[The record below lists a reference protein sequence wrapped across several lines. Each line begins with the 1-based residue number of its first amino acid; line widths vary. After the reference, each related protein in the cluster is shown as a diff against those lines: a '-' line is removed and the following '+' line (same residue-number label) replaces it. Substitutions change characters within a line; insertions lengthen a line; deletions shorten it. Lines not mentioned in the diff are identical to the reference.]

1 MWRRRITL
9 NELKEKIKLREHFV
23 ETIEE
28 VKKIVGDGFD
38 FIFDNEIP
46 LDMTKEEYSES
57 KISEVMSAASEF
69 LDVKIQTLNEEYEAE
84 RQKSIDAKKEADYH
98 LKEAEHYKKEAE
110 SHLKEKRRHDK
121 RIIKLENKEKKH
133 KKNARVRQI
142 VLARMPVPTNK
153 ERKII
158 EKRTTQ
164 PLKELEKIKIYAD
177 EYLTK
182 EIPKEELKYLNVEL
196 SDEEFQRALESSEEQ
211 KKKIED
217 MREEKH
223 RKKKNNSR
231 KT

>member
-84 RQKSIDAKKEADYH
+84 RQK
-98 LKEAEHYKKEAE
+98 
-110 SHLKEKRRHDK
+110 
-121 RIIKLENKEKKH
+121 
-133 KKNARVRQI
+133 V
-142 VLARMPVPTNK
+142 
-153 ERKII
+153 
-158 EKRTTQ
+158 
-164 PLKELEKIKIYAD
+164 
-177 EYLTK
+177 
-182 EIPKEELKYLNVEL
+182 
-196 SDEEFQRALESSEEQ
+196 
-211 KKKIED
+211 
-217 MREEKH
+217 
-223 RKKKNNSR
+223 
-231 KT
+231 